1 MIGHTRRIACGLTA
15 ALVISGCSSAP
26 PVADGTANAQPVNSS
41 LDQTLPPPG
50 YGTLRQDDFTV
61 ALQSGAVQLKL
72 TPLAESVIRLAAPD
86 TYQRLHRLVESR
98 STQIRDMAQRN
109 GLRQDPLVYQVSF
122 FTRDVQIA
130 FNPTEIVILSR
141 GILFRP
147 MGIIPLTPDWGREQ
161 LKQEQIQ
168 IALYLFDPAID
179 LDVFYQVEYGGV
191 VANDWAAV
199 ISRLEAER
207 GRVMSRARG

>member
-26 PVADGTANAQPVNSS
+26 PAADETANVQPVNSS

-61 ALQSGAVQLKL
+61 ALRSGAVQLKM

-122 FTRDVQIA
+122 FTLDVQIA
-130 FNPTEIVILSR
+130 FYPTEIVILSR

-161 LKQEQIQ
+161 LKQEQLQ
-168 IALYLFDPAID
+168 TALYLFDPAID
-179 LDVFYQVEYGGV
+179 LNVFFQVEYGGV
-191 VANDWAAV
+191 VASDWAAV

>member
-1 MIGHTRRIACGLTA
+1 MIRQTRRIASGLAA

-26 PVADGTANAQPVNSS
+26 PTDDGTANAQPVNSS
-41 LDQTLPPPG
+41 RAEELPPPG

-61 ALQSGAVQLKL
+61 ALQSGAVQLKV

-98 STQIRDMAQRN
+98 STQIRDLAQRN
-109 GLRQDPLVYQVSF
+109 GLRQDPLVFSVSF

-130 FNPTEIVILSR
+130 FDPTDLVVLSR

-161 LKQEQIQ
+161 LKQEQLQ
-168 IALYLFDPAID
+168 QALYLFDPAID
-179 LDVFYQVEYGGV
+179 LNVFFQVEYGGV
-191 VANDWAAV
+191 IANDWAAV